1 MKKLLGI
8 LVLGFPICSKA
19 YAESLLSSVEDN
31 AFLITVLIIIV
42 FIFMANKRLKK
53 EQRESIKDRLL
64 RFYKEKKA
72 LRDRDSMFLTE
83 EDIKQ
88 KKFNKKFYIIV
99 VLTLI
104 FLIASYIGYRSYH
117 TKILPFQSITLEC
130 TMKGIQLFPSSG
142 GAKYAPIVRLPKVF
156 KIRFGFRDGEFLEGG
171 DVLIKNDFLEK
182 KIFGYQYV
190 RTTIEIRPS
199 YQPDWLKE
207 GYPPGN
213 TMFFIFPL
221 SFGERNTL
229 WIDYFYPDDY
239 DAQYNCEEIKL
250 KK

>member
-31 AFLITVLIIIV
+31 AFLITVLIIIG
-42 FIFMANKRLKK
+42 FIIMAFIKSKK
-53 EQRESIKDRLL
+53 GIKRESIKDRVL

-72 LRDRDSMFLTE
+72 LRDRDSIFLTE

-88 KKFNKKFYIIV
+88 KKFEKKFNIIV

-130 TMKGIQLFPSSG
+130 TMKGRQLFPSSG
-142 GAKYAPIVRLPKVF
+142 GAELAPIVKFPRVF
-156 KIRFGFRDGEFLEGG
+156 KIKFGFWDGEFLEGG
-171 DVLIKNDFLEK
+171 EVLIKNHFLEK
-182 KIFGYQYV
+182 KIFGYQHV
-190 RTTIEIRPS
+190 RDSLKIEPTYIPPS
-199 YQPDWLKE
+199 LPE
-207 GYPPGN
+207 GDAPGRS
-213 TMFFIFPL
+213 MWFIFPL
-221 SFGERNTL
+221 MLDGRSDL
-229 WIDYFYPDDY
+229 WIDYFMPDDDY
-239 DAQYNCEEIKL
+239 DAHYECNEVK
-250 KK
+250 

>member
-117 TKILPFQSITLEC
+117 TKILPFQSITLNC
-130 TMKGIQLFPSSG
+130 VMDGKQLFPEDG
-142 GAKYAPIVRLPKVF
+142 GAELAPIVKFPRVF
-156 KIRFGFRDGEFLEGG
+156 KIKFGFWDGEFLEGG
-171 DVLIKNDFLEK
+171 EVLIKNHFLEK
-182 KIFGYQYV
+182 KIFGYQHV
-190 RTTIEIRPS
+190 SDSLKIEPIYIP
-199 YQPDWLKE
+199 PWLPE
-207 GYPPGN
+207 GDAPGRS
-213 TMFFIFPL
+213 MWFIFPL
-221 SFGERNTL
+221 MLDGRSDL
-229 WIDYFYPDDY
+229 WIDYFMPDDDY
-239 DAQYNCEEIKL
+239 DAHYECNEVK
-250 KK
+250 